1 MSFDARK
8 VSSLHRPARPA
19 RPARLAL
26 CALGGLLLAA
36 CSKEPGPTPAPTGAA
51 GTTAPAAAGTGAGA
65 ANPGG
70 LKVGDKAPDFDLM
83 ASDGQQHKLSDH
95 IGKEAVVVAWFPKA
109 FTGGCTAQCK
119 SLHEN
124 GETLKKFQV
133 AVYAASVDPPEK
145 NYEFAKSLELD
156 YPILS
161 DPKLDVARAYGVLNA
176 SNMASRWTF
185 YIGKD
190 GKILFID
197 KQVETAKAGVDVAAK
212 LKELGVPERS

>member
-1 MSFDARK
+1 MSLDARK
-8 VSSLHRPARPA
+8 VSSVR
-19 RPARLAL
+19 RLAC
-26 CALGGLLLAA
+26 CALATVLLTA

-51 GTTAPAAAGTGAGA
+51 GTGGPTAAAAGTGAGA
-65 ANPGG
+65 AASPAG
-70 LKVGDKAPDFDLM
+70 LRVGDAAPDFDLTG
-83 ASDGQQHKLSDH
+83 SDGKQHKLSDH
-95 IGKEAVVVAWFPKA
+95 KGKEAVVIAWFPKA

-119 SLHEN
+119 SLQEN

-145 NYEFAKSLELD
+145 NYEFAKSLEID

-161 DPKLDVARAYGVLNA
+161 DPKLEVAKAYGVLNA

-190 GKILFID
+190 GKVLFID
-197 KQVETAKAGVDVAAK
+197 KQVETAKAGIDVAEK

>member
-1 MSFDARK
+1 MSLDARK
-8 VSSLHRPARPA
+8 LSSLHRL
-19 RPARLAL
+19 ARLAL
-26 CALGGLLLAA
+26 CALGGLLLTA
-36 CSKEPGPTPAPTGAA
+36 CSKEPGPTPAPTGAV
-51 GTTAPAAAGTGAGA
+51 GTAAPKAAGAGSGAGA
-65 ANPGG
+65 AANPAG
-70 LKVGDKAPDFDLM
+70 LEVGDTAPNFDLM
-83 ASDGQQHKLSDH
+83 ASDGKQHKLSDH
-95 IGKEAVVVAWFPKA
+95 VGKEAVVVAWFPKA

-119 SLHEN
+119 SLHDN

-161 DPKLDVARAYGVLNA
+161 DPKLEVAKAYGVLNA
-176 SNMASRWTF
+176 NNMASRWTF

-197 KQVETAKAGVDVAAK
+197 RQVETAKAGVDVAAK
-212 LKELGVPERS
+212 LKELGVPERG

>member
-1 MSFDARK
+1 MSFAARSAF
-8 VSSLHRPARPA
+8 VP
-19 RPARLAL
+19 RLAL
-26 CALGGLLLAA
+26 ALGAGLLLVSA
-36 CSKEPGPTPAPTGAA
+36 CSKDPSVGGGEPAKSSTPTG
-51 GTTAPAAAGTGAGA
+51 GTATAAAGASA
-65 ANPGG
+65 APSANNG
-70 LKVGDKAPDFDLM
+70 LAVGDMAPDFTLA
-83 ASDGQQHKLSDH
+83 ASDGKDHKLSDH
-95 IGKEAVVVAWFPKA
+95 RGKEAVVIAWFPKA

-119 SLHEN
+119 SLHDN

-161 DPKLDVARAYGVLNA
+161 DPKLDTARAYGVLN
-176 SNMASRWTF
+176 SNNMASRWTY

-197 KQVETAKAGVDVAAK
+197 KQIETSKAGVDVATK
-212 LKELGVPERS
+212 LKELGVPEKS

>member
-1 MSFDARK
+1 MSLDARK
-8 VSSLHRPARPA
+8 VSLLR
-19 RPARLAL
+19 RLAF
-26 CALGGLLLAA
+26 CALGSALLTA

-51 GTTAPAAAGTGAGA
+51 GTGAPTAAGAGA
-65 ANPGG
+65 ASPAG
-70 LKVGDKAPDFDLM
+70 LRVGDMAPDYDLTG
-83 ASDGQQHKLSDH
+83 SDGKQHKLSDH
-95 IGKEAVVVAWFPKA
+95 RGKEAVVIAWFPKA

-145 NYEFAKSLELD
+145 NYEFARSLELD

-161 DPKLDVARAYGVLNA
+161 DPTVEVARAYGVLNA
-176 SNMASRWTF
+176 NNMASRWTF

-190 GKILFID
+190 GKVLFID
-197 KQVETAKAGVDVAAK
+197 KQVETAKAGIDMAAK